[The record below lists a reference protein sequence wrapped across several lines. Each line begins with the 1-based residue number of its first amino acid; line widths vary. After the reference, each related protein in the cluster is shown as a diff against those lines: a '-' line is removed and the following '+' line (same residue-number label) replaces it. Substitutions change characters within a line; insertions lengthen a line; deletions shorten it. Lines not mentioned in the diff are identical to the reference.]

1 MIKSRDYFKISI
13 VCPVYNEEK
22 AIDHFLD
29 KMTSFLFDNAINHE
43 IIFVNDGSMDKTLE
57 ILLNRQKKY
66 NNIVVAD
73 LSRNFG
79 KEAALTAG
87 IDIARGDAVIPIDV
101 DLQDPI
107 ELIPEMIK
115 KWKEGYE
122 IILCKRIDRS
132 SDTIFKRTTADLFY
146 KLSNFIFEVKLP
158 ENVGD
163 FRLLDRKVVDALKL
177 LPERKRFMK
186 GLFAWLGFNTFELE
200 YVRQPRMHGESKFNF
215 WKLWNFAWE
224 GITSFSTF
232 PLRIWTYL
240 GFILSCFSIY
250 YGIYTFIKTIIE
262 GVITPGYAS
271 IMVML
276 TFIGGLLLM
285 GLGIIGE
292 YLGRIYQEVK
302 MRPIYLIRNLYESDN
317 NKE

>member
-1 MIKSRDYFKISI
+1 MLSI

-22 AIDHFLD
+22 AIPIFIERISDLLHQ
-29 KMTSFLFDNAINHE
+29 KYIEHE
-43 IIFVNDGSMDKTLE
+43 IIFVNDGSHDSTLD
-57 ILLNRQKKY
+57 ILISYQKK
-66 NNIVVAD
+66 NNKISIID
-73 LSRNFG
+73 LTRNFG

-87 IDIARGDAVIPIDV
+87 LNHTTGDIAIPIDV

-107 ELIPEMIK
+107 ELIPDMIQ
-115 KWKEGYE
+115 KWKEGFDVV
-122 IILCKRIDRS
+122 LCKRVDRTAES
-132 SDTIFKRTTADLFY
+132 FFKRTTANLFY
-146 KLSNFIFEVKLP
+146 KISKMIFEIELP

-163 FRLLDRKVVDALKL
+163 FRLMDKKVINALKM

-186 GLFAWLGFNTFELE
+186 GLFAWLGFSVTEIEF
-200 YVRQPRMHGESKFNF
+200 VRPSRISGKSKYNF

-232 PLRIWTYL
+232 PLRIWTYI
-240 GFILSCFSIY
+240 GFFIALFSIF
-250 YGIYTFIKTIIE
+250 YGFYTFIKTLIE

-302 MRPIYLIRNLYESDN
+302 MRPIYLIKNIYKN
-317 NKE
+317 NET